1 MCTCAS
7 QTARAELHA
16 GALDTT
22 AAAAYLGGIA
32 VRTLANWRARGEGPS
47 YVRVGTRI
55 AYRIEDLDSWLLA
68 RREVVS
74 R

>member
-1 MCTCAS
+1 MSCSTESPVAP
-7 QTARAELHA
+7 R

-32 VRTLANWRARGEGPS
+32 VRTLANWRVRGIGPS

-55 AYRIEDLDSWLLA
+55 AYLVEDLDAWLLA
-68 RREVVS
+68 HREEAS